1 MLMYVYL
8 AILAFVVVL
17 VLVKKKKKKNSI
29 WFQIDAGIVLVTLL
43 LRLFLI
49 K

>member
-8 AILAFVVVL
+8 AILAFIVVL
-17 VLVKKKKKKNSI
+17 PTVHLYSKKNSV